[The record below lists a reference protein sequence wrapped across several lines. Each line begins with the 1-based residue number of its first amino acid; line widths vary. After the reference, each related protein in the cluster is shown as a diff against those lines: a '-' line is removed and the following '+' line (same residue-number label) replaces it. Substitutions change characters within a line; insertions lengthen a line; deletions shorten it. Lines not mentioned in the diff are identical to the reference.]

1 MGIQGLLPV
10 LKSIIEQKHV
20 SKYAGTKV
28 AVDTVRRPA
37 GVRGLRFP
45 PLCSP
50 QP

>member
-28 AVDTVRRPA
+28 AVDTVRLPA
-37 GVRGLRFP
+37 ECSASFP
-45 PLCSP
+45 SRCLTLMH
-50 QP
+50 